1 MCHGW
6 RRLSPVVRTACLGG
20 LVVAALVAAVPPLG
34 AVIEQPTDR
43 DFANA
48 LNLANSSESIRAHFH
63 APYVVPLKDATVE
76 QFDVITEFR
85 RLVIAA
91 EEQLQ
96 AGNWMLGRGGFDQ
109 KGRTLKDLLK
119 PFAGQVSIRVRL
131 RFHPHNSYVT
141 LPAFDILLGEPT
153 LVAEQ
158 TTRTP
163 LIVPASGD
171 GNLRDFIYGAT
182 IETSFD
188 ARSIN
193 DRILPVR
200 IVSEGKELARTTV
213 DFSRFD

>member
-1 MCHGW
+1 M
-6 RRLSPVVRTACLGG
+6 RKVSLAVF
-20 LVVAALVAAVPPLG
+20 VVAALVAAEPPVA

-43 DFANA
+43 DMANA
-48 LNLANSSESIRAHFH
+48 LNLATSSESIRAHFH
-63 APYVVPLKDATVE
+63 APYVVPFKDATVE

-85 RLVIAA
+85 RLVLAA

-109 KGRTLKDLLK
+109 KGRTLRDLLK

-163 LIVPASGD
+163 HVLPASGD
-171 GNLRDFIYGAT
+171 GKPRDFIYGAT

-188 ARSIN
+188 ARAIN
-193 DRILPVR
+193 DRTLPVR
-200 IVSEGKELARTTV
+200 IVSEGKELARTTI
-213 DFSRFD
+213 DFSRVD

>member
-1 MCHGW
+1 M
-6 RRLSPVVRTACLGG
+6 RRTASL
-20 LVVAALVAAVPPLG
+20 LAWIVLAALVAWAPPAG
-34 AVIEQPTDR
+34 AVIEQPSDS
-43 DFANA
+43 DFAKA
-48 LNLANSSESIRAHFH
+48 LNLAGGSEAIRAQFH
-63 APYVVPLKDATVE
+63 APYIVSIKDDTVE
-76 QFDVITEFR
+76 QLEVITELR
-85 RLVIAA
+85 RLVLAA

-119 PFAGQVSIRVRL
+119 PLSGQVSIRARL

-158 TTRTP
+158 TRRTP
-163 LIVPASGD
+163 HITPASGD
-171 GNLRDFIYGAT
+171 VKPRDFIYGAT

-193 DRILPVR
+193 DRVLPVR
-200 IVSEGKELARTTV
+200 LVSEGKELARATV